1 MKWKGWFRRLDY
13 TFWVSNCMVCC
24 RDEIHQK
31 KLMSRPVFNA
41 LRSQSRFLWGLNPS
55 LPQVLYRFLFPTITN
70 LNHLPSGN
78 IAIQQKNG
86 ATTPKN
92 TPLTIKM
99 ELEKCWFPKGSIS
112 FSMFRFYLNL
122 RVCVTTCLFKKTTF
136 NVGTSKPNH
145 QLRFTSSCFGK
156 DGFEKPSETHKKKNI
171 PMFFKVVVLFLA
183 KDSHKYMTNLSQ

>member
-1 MKWKGWFRRLDY
+1 
-13 TFWVSNCMVCC
+13 
-24 RDEIHQK
+24 
-31 KLMSRPVFNA
+31 MSRPVFNA

-122 RVCVTTCLFKKTTF
+122 WVSVTTCLFKKRLS
-136 NVGTSKPNH
+136 TSAPPSRIINCVSHPVASERMDSRNQVRHRKKTK
-145 QLRFTSSCFGK
+145 QILCF
-156 DGFEKPSETHKKKNI
+156 F
-171 PMFFKVVVLFLA
+171 
-183 KDSHKYMTNLSQ
+183 